1 MCFAIPSQVVSLD
14 GEGRATV
21 ECFGVRRAVSLVLLD
36 ETVAV
41 GDFLL
46 VRAGGHATERI
57 EPQRAREA
65 LELYALMEPALMPDL
80 AA

>member
-1 MCFAIPSQVVSLD
+1 MCFAIPSQVVAL
-14 GEGRATV
+14 EGAGRVTV
-21 ECFGVRRAVSLVLLD
+21 ECFGVRRSVSVMLL
-36 ETVAV
+36 EEEVAV

-57 EPQRAREA
+57 EPDRAREA
-65 LELYALMEPALMPDL
+65 LELYARMEPALMPDL